1 VLWVHKSGR
10 KKMGTQS
17 VREGTIL
24 WEPSDEF
31 VAQTNIRKYLDWLRE
46 KKGLDFDGYGPLWEW
61 SVTDIEDFW
70 VSLWEYFDIKASKP
84 YTKVLSERKM
94 PGAEWFLGAELNLS
108 ERVFSNMSPS
118 RPAIIFK
125 REDEP
130 LVEISWEEFYKSVS
144 SLAAV
149 LRGMGVRPG
158 DRVVAYMPNIPEA
171 AVSFQACASIGAIW
185 SSCSPDFGSRSV
197 VDRFRQIEPKVLI
210 ATDGYQ
216 YGGKGFDRRSVI
228 SELQTSLATLEKTVL
243 IPYLD
248 KETTSEGLENVLMW
262 DDIQKQDG
270 GTLVFEQ
277 VPFNHPLWV
286 VYSSGTTGLP
296 KALVQSQGSILIEQL
311 KFLGLHV
318 DLKPE
323 DRFFWFSTTGWIM
336 WNIVMGGL
344 LHGSTILLYDGN
356 PGYPDLDVLWD
367 FAEESRMTVFGTGA
381 AFLVGCMRAG
391 MEPGKDH
398 DLSCLTSIGAT
409 GSPLPPEGFQWV
421 YEHVKKDLWLSATSG
436 GTDVATGFLGGAP
449 ILPVKAG
456 EMQCRCLG
464 VKAEALDEEGNS
476 LNDEV
481 GELVMTEPMPS
492 MPLYLW
498 NDPDGQRYMDSYFDM
513 YPGQWRHGDWVKFTP
528 EGTGIIYGR
537 SDSTINRLGIRMG
550 SSEIY
555 SAVEELPEVLD
566 SLVLGYEPPGGG
578 YYMPLFVV
586 LEEGAALDEV
596 LKKKINA
603 KIRTTLSPRH
613 VPDAIF
619 SVPDVPKTLNNKK
632 LEVPVKKILMGMTP
646 EKAVNIDSMANPE
659 VIDYFVALAHKIHG
673 PKNA

>member
-1 VLWVHKSGR
+1 
-10 KKMGTQS
+10 MNTQS
-17 VREGTIL
+17 VTEGTVL
-24 WEPSDEF
+24 WEPAQAF
-31 VAQTNIRKYLDWLRE
+31 VEQTNIWKYLGWLKE
-46 KKGLDFDGYGPLWEW
+46 EKGLDFDGYGSLWEW
-61 SVTDIEDFW
+61 SVASIEEFW
-70 VSLWEYFDIKASKP
+70 ASLWEYFDIKASKP
-84 YTKVLSERKM
+84 YSKVISERKM
-94 PGAEWFLGAELNLS
+94 PGARWFLDSELNLA
-108 ERVFSNMSPS
+108 ERVFSHMSSS

-125 REDEP
+125 REKEP
-130 LVEISWEEFYKSVS
+130 LIEISWEAFYKRVS
-144 SLAAV
+144 ALAAA
-149 LRGMGVRPG
+149 LRNLGVKSG
-158 DRVVAYMPNIPEA
+158 DRVVAYLPNIPEA
-171 AVSFQACASIGAIW
+171 AIAFQACASIGAIW

-197 VDRFRQIEPKVLI
+197 VDRFKQIEPKVLI
-210 ATDGYQ
+210 ATDGYR
-216 YGGKGFDRRSVI
+216 YGGKGFDRRSVVL
-228 SELQTSLATLEKTVL
+228 ELQGSLETLEKTIL

-248 KETTSEGLENVLMW
+248 RDVTAEGLRDVLMW
-262 DDIQKQDG
+262 GDLQKEDG
-270 GTLVFEQ
+270 GMLVFDQ

-296 KALVQSQGSILIEQL
+296 KALVQSQGGILIEQL

-344 LHGSTILLYDGN
+344 LHGSTVLLYDGN
-356 PGYPDLDVLWD
+356 PGYPDLDVLWN

-409 GSPLPPEGFQWV
+409 GSPLPPEGFEWV
-421 YEHVKKDLWLSATSG
+421 YEHVKKDLWLAATSG
-436 GTDVATGFLGGAP
+436 GTDVATGFLGGIP

-464 VKAEALDEEGNS
+464 VKAEALDENGNS
-476 LNDEV
+476 LIGEV
-481 GELVMTEPMPS
+481 GELVMSEPMPS

-513 YPGQWRHGDWVKFTP
+513 YPGRWRHGDWVKFTP

-586 LEEGAALDEV
+586 LKEGAALDEA
-596 LKKKINA
+596 LKKKINT

-619 SVPDVPKTLNNKK
+619 LVPDVPKTLNNKK

-659 VIDYFVALAHKIHG
+659 VIDYFVALAHEIHG